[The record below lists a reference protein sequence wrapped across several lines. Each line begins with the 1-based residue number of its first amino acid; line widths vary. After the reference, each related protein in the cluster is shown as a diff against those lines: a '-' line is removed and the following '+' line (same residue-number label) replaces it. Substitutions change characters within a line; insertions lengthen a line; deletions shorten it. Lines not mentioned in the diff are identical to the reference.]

1 MAIVV
6 NDDALKADVSA
17 EVDAEIN
24 TEAEAA
30 TIWFEPGSLP
40 TFIDT
45 SKTDVLSNPLT
56 STLPGGTT
64 TAIASEVTDLISDN
78 ALQSTRF
85 RRALAGRIGGPT
97 HGTNVTALTSAFE
110 LNFAAF
116 GTVGADFNIE
126 AGDNIDASNMNDAI
140 QSISDLL
147 VTHRA
152 TSSVIN
158 VQVCHNSCHVSC
170 HSNRTRR

>member
-40 TFIDT
+40 AFIDT

-64 TAIASEVTDLISDN
+64 TAIASEVVALIADN

-85 RRALAGRIGGPT
+85 RLAHAGRIGGPD
-97 HGTNVTALTSAFE
+97 HGNNVTALTPAFE
-110 LNFAAF
+110 LSFAAF
-116 GTVGADFNIE
+116 GTIGADFNIE

-147 VTHRA
+147 ATHRI
-152 TSSVIN
+152 SSPLIQVT
-158 VQVCHNSCHVSC
+158 VCHNSCHVSC

>member
-6 NDDALKADVSA
+6 NDDTLKADVSA

-30 TIWFEPGSLP
+30 TVWFEPGSLP
-40 TFIDT
+40 SFIDT

-56 STLPGGTT
+56 STLPGGS
-64 TAIASEVTDLISDN
+64 TAMIASEVTDLIADN

-85 RRALAGRIGGPT
+85 RRAHAGRIGGPD
-97 HGTNVTALTSAFE
+97 HGINVTALTSAFE
-110 LNFAAF
+110 VSSPLLGSLGSDFDIEPGDDVSAANLNAA
-116 GTVGADFNIE
+116 V
-126 AGDNIDASNMNDAI
+126 

-147 VTHRA
+147 VTHRTA
-152 TSSVIN
+152 SAVID
-158 VQVCHNSCHVSC
+158 VQVCHSSCHVSC
-170 HSNRTRR
+170 HSNRARR